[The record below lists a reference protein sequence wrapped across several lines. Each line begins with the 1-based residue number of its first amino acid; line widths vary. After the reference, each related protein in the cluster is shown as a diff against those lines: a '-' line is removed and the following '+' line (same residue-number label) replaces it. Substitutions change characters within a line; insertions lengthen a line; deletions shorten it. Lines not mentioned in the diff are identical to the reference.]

1 MPNRPHKV
9 VYVQEMQKRV
19 PGSGVLNL
27 NPYYRRTPN
36 QVAMNEKDANE
47 DVSNALTDED
57 KDHIAAA
64 FAEEI
69 EPKLRHLHGRRGVL
83 NCDFAGERYRHW
95 NIRFESAGSGF
106 TIVDFEFDKEG
117 CGLDLD
123 L

>member
-1 MPNRPHKV
+1 MK
-9 VYVQEMQKRV
+9 
-19 PGSGVLNL
+19 
-27 NPYYRRTPN
+27 
-36 QVAMNEKDANE
+36 AANEKMRDE
-47 DVSNALTDED
+47 LTDED
-57 KDHIAAA
+57 REYIQAL

-69 EPKLRHLHGRRGVL
+69 EPKLQSLHGRRGVL

-106 TIVDFEFDKEG
+106 AIVDFEFDEEG